1 VEIMNIMSTLYL
13 IRSLNNCGNV
23 IMVFAPLLSRTREAF
38 RGSDLHV
45 QLALDHGQLPCDLKR
60 IEL

>member
-1 VEIMNIMSTLYL
+1 MSTLYL
-13 IRSLNNCGNV
+13 IRSLDNCGNV

-45 QLALDHGQLPCDLKR
+45 QLALDHGQLPCYLKR

>member
-1 VEIMNIMSTLYL
+1 MCDLKREKLGRGDYEHN
-13 IRSLNNCGNV
+13 
-23 IMVFAPLLSRTREAF
+23 MVFAPLLSRTREAF

-45 QLALDHGQLPCDLKR
+45 QLALDHGQLPCYLKR